1 MEIDLSWSRKNLI
14 SEISRTAEVP
24 ANPRNAAREET
35 KTNSA
40 LFQIISAKRYIPVL
54 LCPQMITISP

>member
-54 LCPQMITISP
+54 LCP